1 MANISY
7 QIARKIVTI
16 LRELVAELEAEKRG
30 RPRATRR
37 GRPKRYN
44 DSDIL
49 VMLALAS
56 IMGLSL
62 RGLYHRLKNSR
73 LWARL
78 FNLKPANIPHLA
90 TLARR
95 KNDSDLRRLRDRLYK
110 KTTTNLASGI
120 AAFIDASA
128 IEADPKLHPNANWGY
143 SSKGMFYGYQLHLA
157 CDLKGAVLFFTVTKA
172 SSKEIAPA
180 KYVLKEAKK
189 INPKLKYLTGDAS
202 YDVTALYRY
211 CRKELDAKL
220 IARINPRRAI
230 TVDNAISLAKGER
243 KRAFRLTC
251 SRFGTILLNKRAV
264 VEQVFSQL
272 KEIIRIDELPFWV
285 KKLSHAKEHIKW
297 LILAYNVLLYTNKV
311 HAENLR
317 SIKRLVA

>member
-7 QIARKIVTI
+7 QIAFKIVTI
-16 LRELVAELEAEKRG
+16 LRELVLELEAEKRG
-30 RPRATRR
+30 RPRANRK

-49 VMLALAS
+49 VMLTLAS
-56 IMGLSL
+56 VMGLSL
-62 RGLYHRLKNSR
+62 RGLYFRLKNSR

-78 FNLKPANIPHLA
+78 FNLGPGNIPHLA

-95 KNDSDLRRLRDRLYK
+95 KNDSDLKRLRDRLYK
-110 KTTTNLASGI
+110 KIATNLSSGT

-128 IEADPKLHPNANWGY
+128 IKADPKLHPNANWGY
-143 SSKGMFYGYQLHLA
+143 SSRGMFYGYQLHLA
-157 CDLKGAVLFFTVTKA
+157 CDLKGTALFFTITKA

-189 INPKLKYLTGDAS
+189 INPKLKYLTGDAA
-202 YDVTALYRY
+202 YDVTALYKY
-211 CRKELDAKL
+211 CRKDLGLKL
-220 IARINPRRAI
+220 VARINPRRAK

-251 SRFGTILLNKRAV
+251 SRFGGILLNKRAV
-264 VEQVFSQL
+264 IEQIFSQL
-272 KEIIRIDELPFWV
+272 KETIRIDELPFYL
-285 KKLSHAKEHIKW
+285 KKLSHVKEHIKW
-297 LILAYNVLLYTNKV
+297 LLLAYNVLLYTNKV
-311 HAENLR
+311 HSQNLR